1 MKKIHIRILGTG
13 TSSGVPLIAC
23 KCPTCLSDDPRDKRL
38 RCSVLI
44 QSETTTLVI
53 DSGADFRQQMLS
65 NKVDKLDAIV
75 FTHHHNDHI
84 SGFDDVR
91 AFNYIQNKP
100 MPIYLNE
107 KTLNYLKQV
116 FSYAFEEPE
125 QIGGGV
131 PQLEVNM
138 IDDKKFTI
146 GDIDLEPI
154 PLMHGNL
161 EVFGFR
167 LGNFAYCTDTNFIS
181 EESMHKLQSLDILI
195 LDALRYNPHPTHFTV
210 AEALEVIAK
219 LKPKKTYL
227 THIAHQLKHEEAEA
241 QLPENVF
248 IAYDGLDFEIV
259 V

>member
-44 QSETTTLVI
+44 QSDNTTIVI

-91 AFNYIQNKP
+91 AFNYIQNKS

-131 PQLEVNM
+131 PQLEVNL
-138 IDDKKFTI
+138 IDEKKFTV

-181 EESMHKLQSLDILI
+181 EESIQKLQNLDILI

-210 AEALEVIAK
+210 AESLEVIAK

-241 QLPENVF
+241 KLPENVF

>member
-1 MKKIHIRILGTG
+1 MKKIHITILGTG

-23 KCPTCLSDDPRDKRL
+23 KCPTCLSEDPRDKRL

-44 QSETTTLVI
+44 QSENTTIVI

-138 IDDKKFTI
+138 IDEKKFRI

-181 EESMHKLQSLDILI
+181 EESMLKLQNLDILI

-210 AEALEVIAK
+210 SEAIDVIEK

-227 THIAHQLKHEEAEA
+227 THIAHQLKHEDAEA
-241 QLPENVF
+241 KLPENVY
-248 IAYDGLDFEIV
+248 IAFDSLDFEIEV
-259 V
+259 

>member
-44 QSETTTLVI
+44 QSETTTIVI

-91 AFNYIQNKP
+91 AFNYIQNKS
-100 MPIYLNE
+100 MPIYLNV

-138 IDDKKFTI
+138 IDEKKFSI

-181 EESMHKLQSLDILI
+181 EDSMQKLQNLDILI

-210 AEALEVIAK
+210 AESLEIIAK

-241 QLPENVF
+241 KLPENVF
-248 IAYDGLDFEIV
+248 IAYDGLDFEIEV
-259 V
+259 